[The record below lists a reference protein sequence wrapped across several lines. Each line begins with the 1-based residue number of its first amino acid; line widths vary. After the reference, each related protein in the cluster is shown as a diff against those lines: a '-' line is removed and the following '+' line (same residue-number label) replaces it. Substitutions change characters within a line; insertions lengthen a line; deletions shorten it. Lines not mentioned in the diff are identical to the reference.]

1 MFRYIADDVLS
12 LIIQN
17 LVIMLITSIAYK
29 ETNNSLRNQ
38 LTYTNIIHPPLDFL
52 YNFVQQYVI
61 FKVLKE
67 YCIPKEER
75 KKLPIFQ
82 FYKVCF
88 ILFLLHLCIRGHMCI
103 LWKTY
108 KQFETEFDVLINLQL
123 QRFFMSFYTFF

>member
-75 KKLPIFQ
+75 KKLPITE
-82 FYKVCF
+82 
-88 ILFLLHLCIRGHMCI
+88 ILHVFLHI
-103 LWKTY
+103 
-108 KQFETEFDVLINLQL
+108 FLINEEQYKGEEYTIEIRLGYFFQWL
-123 QRFFMSFYTFF
+123 HYFIRF